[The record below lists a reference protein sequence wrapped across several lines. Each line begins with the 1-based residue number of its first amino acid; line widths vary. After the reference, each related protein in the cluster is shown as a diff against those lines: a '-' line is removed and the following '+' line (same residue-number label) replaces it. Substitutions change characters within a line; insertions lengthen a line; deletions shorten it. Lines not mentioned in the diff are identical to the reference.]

1 MLHYDDVTFAFF
13 ARTYFCR
20 SASVSLL
27 SYEVSL
33 QNNVSDFTM
42 YESAMN
48 NDAMTTNLP
57 KNQPLDANISPSP
70 STSETLSAQEL
81 SAQQLAMK
89 TSPTKGSPVQKSTMP
104 NELLEDNELLADHE
118 SAPDEHTQELLQEL
132 SDDDELDELVDGE
145 LLDEEDEDGDDA
157 ASVAGQAVPVIVDV
171 THTVVEEEAG
181 LRIDKLASKVFTDF
195 SRAQLQGW
203 ITDGSLLYNGS
214 VQKPKIRVKAGDI
227 LHLSTTLQQHS
238 EDQPENIDIEVVYED
253 DDVLVINKPV
263 GMVVH
268 PGAGNQTGTLV
279 NALLYHYPQQHH
291 LPRAGLVHRIDKDTS
306 GLLLIGKTKPAQ
318 MALMEQLK
326 DKSVYRHYQCVVA
339 GDAASLLR
347 HRRIDAPIG
356 RHRNQRTKM
365 TVMTAGREAVTHL
378 LTVTPLNDNYCLLDV
393 SLETGRTHQIR
404 VHLSHIT
411 YPIVG
416 DRVYGGRRQLRAG
429 LTEAQRQA
437 INNFPRQA
445 LHAYT
450 LGFVHPTTGED
461 IEVTTPIPE
470 DMQQL
475 MAVLSDG
482 YDEE

>member
-1 MLHYDDVTFAFF
+1 
-13 ARTYFCR
+13 
-20 SASVSLL
+20 
-27 SYEVSL
+27 
-33 QNNVSDFTM
+33 
-42 YESAMN
+42 
-48 NDAMTTNLP
+48 
-57 KNQPLDANISPSP
+57 
-70 STSETLSAQEL
+70 
-81 SAQQLAMK
+81 
-89 TSPTKGSPVQKSTMP
+89 MP
-104 NELLEDNELLADHE
+104 NDVLNDSKPTDDTQMTLNEPLHDSVAAEEAAPEDSEILAYEEGGD
-118 SAPDEHTQELLQEL
+118 
-132 SDDDELDELVDGE
+132 SD
-145 LLDEEDEDGDDA
+145 DGDDGDVIDDSEDDDAPA
-157 ASVAGQAVPVIVDV
+157 ADQAVVNVI
-171 THTVVEEEAG
+171 HTVTEDEAG
-181 LRIDKLASKVFTDF
+181 LRIDKLASQVFTDF
-195 SRAQLQGW
+195 SRVQLQGW
-203 ITDGSLLYNGS
+203 ISDGSLLHNGQ
-214 VQKPKIRVKAGDI
+214 VQKPKVRVKAEDV

-238 EDQPENIDIEVVYED
+238 EDQPENIAIDVVYED
-253 DDVLVINKPV
+253 DDVLVIDKPV

-378 LTVTPLNDNYCLLDV
+378 LEVTPLNENYCLLDV
-393 SLETGRTHQIR
+393 GLETGRTHQIR

-429 LTEAQRQA
+429 LSDAQRQA
-437 INNFPRQA
+437 ISSFPRQA
-445 LHAYT
+445 LHAYA

-461 IEVTTPIPE
+461 IEVTTPLPE
-470 DMQQL
+470 DMQTL
-475 MAVLSDG
+475 ISVLSDG
-482 YDEE
+482 YDDE

>member
-1 MLHYDDVTFAFF
+1 
-13 ARTYFCR
+13 
-20 SASVSLL
+20 
-27 SYEVSL
+27 
-33 QNNVSDFTM
+33 M
-42 YESAMN
+42 YEFAMNDNAMN
-48 NDAMTTNLP
+48 NNPALDDQRVAKDLLATN
-57 KNQPLDANISPSP
+57 
-70 STSETLSAQEL
+70 EL
-81 SAQQLAMK
+81 SDNNASDELDDGVA
-89 TSPTKGSPVQKSTMP
+89 VDFDEE
-104 NELLEDNELLADHE
+104 NAELL
-118 SAPDEHTQELLQEL
+118 
-132 SDDDELDELVDGE
+132 DDDEL
-145 LLDEEDEDGDDA
+145 LDDEDEDQDQDEE
-157 ASVAGQAVPVIVDV
+157 SSYSDEPRVAGQPIPEVINV
-171 THTVVEEEAG
+171 THIVAENEAG
-181 LRIDKLASKVFTDF
+181 LRIDKVASLIFTDF

-203 ITDGSLLYNGS
+203 IADGSLLHNGK
-214 VQKPKIRVKAGDI
+214 VQKSKQRVKPNDV
-227 LHLSTTLQQHS
+227 LHLSTTLQQHG

-253 DDVLVINKPV
+253 EAVLVINKPV
-263 GMVVH
+263 GIVVH

-318 MALMEQLK
+318 MALMAQLK

-339 GDAASLLR
+339 GDQASLMR

-378 LTVTPLNDNYCLLDV
+378 LEVTALNDNYTLLDV
-393 SLETGRTHQIR
+393 GLETGRTHQIR

-416 DRVYGGRRQLRAG
+416 DRVYGGRRQLRSG
-429 LTEAQRQA
+429 LTDKQRET
-437 INNFPRQA
+437 ISNFPRQA
-445 LHAYT
+445 LHAYA

-475 MAVLSDG
+475 IAVLSEG
-482 YDEE
+482 YFPE

>member
-1 MLHYDDVTFAFF
+1 MNEPL
-13 ARTYFCR
+13 
-20 SASVSLL
+20 AS
-27 SYEVSL
+27 
-33 QNNVSDFTM
+33 
-42 YESAMN
+42 
-48 NDAMTTNLP
+48 
-57 KNQPLDANISPSP
+57 
-70 STSETLSAQEL
+70 
-81 SAQQLAMK
+81 
-89 TSPTKGSPVQKSTMP
+89 
-104 NELLEDNELLADHE
+104 ED
-118 SAPDEHTQELLQEL
+118 
-132 SDDDELDELVDGE
+132 E
-145 LLDEEDEDGDDA
+145 LLDNDKSLDNDELSLDDEVIDDEHDEDTP
-157 ASVAGQAVPVIVDV
+157 VAGQVMLDIIDV
-171 THTVVEEEAG
+171 THIATENEAG
-181 LRIDKLASKVFTDF
+181 LRIDKLASQVFTDF

-203 ITDGSLLYNGS
+203 ISDGSLLYNDS
-214 VQKPKIRVKAGDI
+214 VQKPKQRCKAGDV

-238 EDQPENIDIEVVYED
+238 EDQPENIDIDVVYED
-253 DDVLVINKPV
+253 EAVLVINKPV

-318 MALMEQLK
+318 MALMAQLK

-339 GDAASLLR
+339 GDQASLMR

-365 TVMTAGREAVTHL
+365 TVMTAGRDAVTHL
-378 LTVTPLNDNYCLLDV
+378 LDITALNDNYCLVDV
-393 SLETGRTHQIR
+393 GLETGRTHQIR
-404 VHLSHIT
+404 VHLSHIS

-429 LTEAQRQA
+429 LSEAQRQ
-437 INNFPRQA
+437 IISNFPRQA
-445 LHAYT
+445 LHAYI

-461 IEVTTPIPE
+461 IKVTTPMPE

-482 YDEE
+482 YDAV

>member
-1 MLHYDDVTFAFF
+1 
-13 ARTYFCR
+13 
-20 SASVSLL
+20 
-27 SYEVSL
+27 
-33 QNNVSDFTM
+33 
-42 YESAMN
+42 
-48 NDAMTTNLP
+48 
-57 KNQPLDANISPSP
+57 
-70 STSETLSAQEL
+70 
-81 SAQQLAMK
+81 
-89 TSPTKGSPVQKSTMP
+89 MP
-104 NELLEDNELLADHE
+104 NEVLNNNELPDNQPMMSEQVHDDALDNEEMLIDDGNDLNDSHIDDNDIDD
-118 SAPDEHTQELLQEL
+118 SDMDG
-132 SDDDELDELVDGE
+132 DDDE
-145 LLDEEDEDGDDA
+145 A
-157 ASVAGQAVPVIVDV
+157 PVAGQAVPVIVDMTHVV
-171 THTVVEEEAG
+171 TEDQAG
-181 LRIDKLASKVFTDF
+181 LRIDKVASQAFSDF
-195 SRAQLQGW
+195 SRVQLQNW

-214 VQKPKIRVKAGDI
+214 VQRPKVRVKADDV
-227 LHLSTTLQQHS
+227 LHLSTTLQQHG
-238 EDQPENIDIEVVYED
+238 EDQPENIDIDVVYED

-268 PGAGNQTGTLV
+268 PGAGNQNGTLV

-326 DKSVYRHYQCVVA
+326 DKSVYRHYKCVVA
-339 GDAASLLR
+339 GDQASLSR

-378 LTVTPLNDNYCLLDV
+378 LNVTPLNENYCLLDV
-393 SLETGRTHQIR
+393 GLETGRTHQIR

-411 YPIVG
+411 YPLVG
-416 DRVYGGRRQLRAG
+416 DRVYGGRRQLRSG

-461 IEVTTPIPE
+461 IEVTTPLPE
-470 DMQQL
+470 DMQKL

-482 YDEE
+482 YYEE

>member
-1 MLHYDDVTFAFF
+1 
-13 ARTYFCR
+13 
-20 SASVSLL
+20 
-27 SYEVSL
+27 
-33 QNNVSDFTM
+33 
-42 YESAMN
+42 
-48 NDAMTTNLP
+48 MT
-57 KNQPLDANISPSP
+57 D
-70 STSETLSAQEL
+70 STAQE
-81 SAQQLAMK
+81 
-89 TSPTKGSPVQKSTMP
+89 SPNPMP
-104 NELLEDNELLADHE
+104 NDVLNDSKPTDDTQMTLNEPLHDSVAAEEAAPEDSEILAYEEGGD
-118 SAPDEHTQELLQEL
+118 
-132 SDDDELDELVDGE
+132 SDDSD
-145 LLDEEDEDGDDA
+145 DGDVIDDSEDDDA
-157 ASVAGQAVPVIVDV
+157 PAADQTVVNVI
-171 THTVVEEEAG
+171 HTVTEDEAG
-181 LRIDKLASKVFTDF
+181 LRIDKLASQVFTDF
-195 SRAQLQGW
+195 SRVQLQGW
-203 ITDGSLLYNGS
+203 ISDGSLLHNGQ
-214 VQKPKIRVKAGDI
+214 VQKPKVRVKAEDV

-238 EDQPENIDIEVVYED
+238 EDQPENIAIDVVYED
-253 DDVLVINKPV
+253 DDVLVIDKPV

-378 LTVTPLNDNYCLLDV
+378 LEVTPLNENYCLLDV
-393 SLETGRTHQIR
+393 GLETGRTHQIR

-429 LTEAQRQA
+429 LSDAQRQA
-437 INNFPRQA
+437 ISSFPRQA
-445 LHAYT
+445 LHAYA

-461 IEVTTPIPE
+461 IEVTTPLPE
-470 DMQQL
+470 DMQTL
-475 MAVLSDG
+475 ISVLSDG
-482 YDEE
+482 YDDE

>member
-1 MLHYDDVTFAFF
+1 
-13 ARTYFCR
+13 
-20 SASVSLL
+20 
-27 SYEVSL
+27 
-33 QNNVSDFTM
+33 
-42 YESAMN
+42 
-48 NDAMTTNLP
+48 MTTNLSP
-57 KNQPLDANISPSP
+57 NQSLDTDS
-70 STSETLSAQEL
+70 SAQE
-81 SAQQLAMK
+81 
-89 TSPTKGSPVQKSTMP
+89 SPMP
-104 NELLEDNELLADHE
+104 NDVLNNNELPDNQPMMSDQVHDDALDNEELLIDDGNDLNDSDIDDNDIDD
-118 SAPDEHTQELLQEL
+118 SDMDG
-132 SDDDELDELVDGE
+132 DDDEVP
-145 LLDEEDEDGDDA
+145 
-157 ASVAGQAVPVIVDV
+157 VAGQAVPVIVDMTHVV
-171 THTVVEEEAG
+171 TEDQAG
-181 LRIDKLASKVFTDF
+181 LRIDKVASQAFSDF
-195 SRAQLQGW
+195 SRVQLQNW

-214 VQKPKIRVKAGDI
+214 VQKPKVRVKADDV
-227 LHLSTTLQQHS
+227 LHLSTTLQQHG
-238 EDQPENIDIEVVYED
+238 EDQPENIDIDVVYED

-268 PGAGNQTGTLV
+268 PGAGNQNGTLV

-326 DKSVYRHYQCVVA
+326 DKSVYRHYKCVVA
-339 GDAASLLR
+339 GDQASLSR

-378 LTVTPLNDNYCLLDV
+378 LNVTPLNENYCLLDV
-393 SLETGRTHQIR
+393 GLETGRTHQIR

-411 YPIVG
+411 YPLVG
-416 DRVYGGRRQLRAG
+416 DRVYGGRRQLRSG

-461 IEVTTPIPE
+461 IEVTTPLPE
-470 DMQQL
+470 DMQKL

-482 YDEE
+482 YYEE

>member
-1 MLHYDDVTFAFF
+1 MLHYDDFI
-13 ARTYFCR
+13 
-20 SASVSLL
+20 L
-27 SYEVSL
+27 
-33 QNNVSDFTM
+33 
-42 YESAMN
+42 
-48 NDAMTTNLP
+48 NDYAMTNSIKTP
-57 KNQPLDANISPSP
+57 DAKPTAITADEWLDDA
-70 STSETLSAQEL
+70 LMDA
-81 SAQQLAMK
+81 
-89 TSPTKGSPVQKSTMP
+89 
-104 NELLEDNELLADHE
+104 ELLEDELLDDDAIDD
-118 SAPDEHTQELLQEL
+118 ATDDND
-132 SDDDELDELVDGE
+132 SDDDSDEHE
-145 LLDEEDEDGDDA
+145 Y
-157 ASVAGQAVPVIVDV
+157 VAGQPIPEIINV
-171 THTVVEEEAG
+171 THTVVEGEAG
-181 LRIDKLASKVFTDF
+181 LRIDKMASQAFTDF
-195 SRAQLQGW
+195 SRVQLQGW

-214 VQKPKIRVKAGDI
+214 VQRPKQRVKVGDV

-238 EDQPENIDIEVVYED
+238 QDLPENIAIDVVYED
-253 DDVLVINKPV
+253 DEVLVINKPV

-339 GDAASLLR
+339 GDQASLMR

-378 LTVTPLNDNYCLLDV
+378 IEVTPLNDNYCLLDV
-393 SLETGRTHQIR
+393 ALETGRTHQIR

-416 DRVYGGRRQLRAG
+416 DRVYGGRRQLRSG

-437 INNFPRQA
+437 IGDFPRQA
-445 LHAYT
+445 LHAYA
-450 LGFVHPTTGED
+450 LGFVHPSTGED
-461 IEVTTPIPE
+461 VEVTTPIPE

-475 MAVLSDG
+475 IAVLSEG
-482 YDEE
+482 YDAE

>member
-1 MLHYDDVTFAFF
+1 
-13 ARTYFCR
+13 
-20 SASVSLL
+20 
-27 SYEVSL
+27 
-33 QNNVSDFTM
+33 
-42 YESAMN
+42 
-48 NDAMTTNLP
+48 MTN
-57 KNQPLDANISPSP
+57 P
-70 STSETLSAQEL
+70 STHPISNHSLMNDSISQE
-81 SAQQLAMK
+81 
-89 TSPTKGSPVQKSTMP
+89 SPNPMP
-104 NELLEDNELLADHE
+104 NDVLNDSKPTDDTQMTLNEPLHDSVAAEEAAPEDSEILAYEEGDD
-118 SAPDEHTQELLQEL
+118 SDEGDVIDDSE
-132 SDDDELDELVDGE
+132 DDDAP
-145 LLDEEDEDGDDA
+145 A
-157 ASVAGQAVPVIVDV
+157 ADQAVVNVI
-171 THTVVEEEAG
+171 HTVTEDEAG
-181 LRIDKLASKVFTDF
+181 LRIDKLASQVFTDF
-195 SRAQLQGW
+195 SRVQLQGW
-203 ITDGSLLYNGS
+203 ISDGSLLHNGQ
-214 VQKPKIRVKAGDI
+214 VQKPKVRVKAEDV

-238 EDQPENIDIEVVYED
+238 EDQPENIAIDVVYED
-253 DDVLVINKPV
+253 DDVLVIDKPV

-378 LTVTPLNDNYCLLDV
+378 LEVTPLNENYCLLDV
-393 SLETGRTHQIR
+393 GLETGRTHQIR

-429 LTEAQRQA
+429 LSDAQRQA
-437 INNFPRQA
+437 ISSFPRQA
-445 LHAYT
+445 LHAYA

-461 IEVTTPIPE
+461 IEVTTPLPE
-470 DMQQL
+470 DMQTL
-475 MAVLSDG
+475 ISVLSDG
-482 YDEE
+482 YDDE

>member
-57 KNQPLDANISPSP
+57 KNQPLDANISTST

-118 SAPDEHTQELLQEL
+118 SAPDEQMQEL
-132 SDDDELDELVDGE
+132 SDDELDELVDGE
-145 LLDEEDEDGDDA
+145 LLDEDDEDGDDA

>member
-1 MLHYDDVTFAFF
+1 MK
-13 ARTYFCR
+13 
-20 SASVSLL
+20 SA
-27 SYEVSL
+27 YKT
-33 QNNVSDFTM
+33 VSDFAM

-48 NDAMTTNLP
+48 NDAMTTKLP
-57 KNQPLDANISPSP
+57 KNKSLDADL
-70 STSETLSAQEL
+70 STSEVLTAQEL
-81 SAQQLAMK
+81 SAQKLAMK
-89 TSPTKGSPVQKSTMP
+89 ALPTKGLPVQKSTMP
-104 NELLEDNELLADHE
+104 NELLEENELLDDNE
-118 SAPDEHTQELLQEL
+118 SALDEQIQDI
-132 SDDDELDELVDGE
+132 SDDDDDDELDELMDGDVIDDE
-145 LLDEEDEDGDDA
+145 DEESDGA
-157 ASVAGQAVPVIVDV
+157 APVAGQAVPVIIDV
-171 THTVVEEEAG
+171 THTVIEDEAG
-181 LRIDKLASKVFTDF
+181 LRIDKLASKIFTDF
-195 SRAQLQGW
+195 SRVQLQGW
-203 ITDGSLLYNGS
+203 IGDGSLLYNGS

-227 LHLSTTLQQHS
+227 LHLSTTLEQHS
-238 EDQPENIDIEVVYED
+238 EDQPENIDIDVVYED

-378 LTVTPLNDNYCLLDV
+378 LTVTPLNDNYCLVDV

-429 LTEAQRQA
+429 LTEVQRQA

>member
-1 MLHYDDVTFAFF
+1 MPNDV
-13 ARTYFCR
+13 
-20 SASVSLL
+20 L
-27 SYEVSL
+27 
-33 QNNVSDFTM
+33 NNN
-42 YESAMN
+42 E
-48 NDAMTTNLP
+48 LP
-57 KNQPLDANISPSP
+57 DNQPMMSDQVHDDA
-70 STSETLSAQEL
+70 L
-81 SAQQLAMK
+81 
-89 TSPTKGSPVQKSTMP
+89 
-104 NELLEDNELLADHE
+104 DNEGLLIDDGNDLND
-118 SAPDEHTQELLQEL
+118 SDIDDNDIDD
-132 SDDDELDELVDGE
+132 SDMDGDDDE
-145 LLDEEDEDGDDA
+145 A
-157 ASVAGQAVPVIVDV
+157 PVAGQAVPVIVDMTHVV
-171 THTVVEEEAG
+171 TEDQAG
-181 LRIDKLASKVFTDF
+181 LRIDKVASQAFSDF
-195 SRAQLQGW
+195 SRVQLQNW

-214 VQKPKIRVKAGDI
+214 VQKPKVRVKADDV
-227 LHLSTTLQQHS
+227 LHLSTTLQQHG
-238 EDQPENIDIEVVYED
+238 EDQPENIDIDVVYED

-268 PGAGNQTGTLV
+268 PGAGNQNGTLV

-326 DKSVYRHYQCVVA
+326 DKSVYRHYKCVVA
-339 GDAASLLR
+339 GDQASLSR

-378 LTVTPLNDNYCLLDV
+378 LNVTPLNENYCLLDV
-393 SLETGRTHQIR
+393 GLETGRTHQIR

-411 YPIVG
+411 YPLVG
-416 DRVYGGRRQLRAG
+416 DRVYGGRRQLRSG

-461 IEVTTPIPE
+461 IEVTTPLPE
-470 DMQQL
+470 DMQKL

-482 YDEE
+482 YYEE

>member
-1 MLHYDDVTFAFF
+1 
-13 ARTYFCR
+13 
-20 SASVSLL
+20 
-27 SYEVSL
+27 
-33 QNNVSDFTM
+33 
-42 YESAMN
+42 
-48 NDAMTTNLP
+48 
-57 KNQPLDANISPSP
+57 
-70 STSETLSAQEL
+70 
-81 SAQQLAMK
+81 
-89 TSPTKGSPVQKSTMP
+89 MP
-104 NELLEDNELLADHE
+104 NDVLNDSKPTDDTQMTLNEPLHDSVAAEEAAPEDSEILAYEEGDD
-118 SAPDEHTQELLQEL
+118 SDEGDVIDDSE
-132 SDDDELDELVDGE
+132 DDDAP
-145 LLDEEDEDGDDA
+145 A
-157 ASVAGQAVPVIVDV
+157 ADQAVVNVI
-171 THTVVEEEAG
+171 HTVTEDEAG
-181 LRIDKLASKVFTDF
+181 LRIDKLASQVFTDF
-195 SRAQLQGW
+195 SRVQLQGW
-203 ITDGSLLYNGS
+203 ISDGSLLHNGQ
-214 VQKPKIRVKAGDI
+214 VQKPKVRVKAEDV

-238 EDQPENIDIEVVYED
+238 EDQPENIAIDVVYED
-253 DDVLVINKPV
+253 DDVLVIDKPV

-378 LTVTPLNDNYCLLDV
+378 LEVTPLNENYCLLDV
-393 SLETGRTHQIR
+393 GLETGRTHQIR

-429 LTEAQRQA
+429 LSDAQRQA
-437 INNFPRQA
+437 ISSFPRQA
-445 LHAYT
+445 LHAYA

-461 IEVTTPIPE
+461 IEVTTPLPE
-470 DMQQL
+470 DMQTL
-475 MAVLSDG
+475 ISVLSDG
-482 YDEE
+482 YDDE

>member
-1 MLHYDDVTFAFF
+1 
-13 ARTYFCR
+13 
-20 SASVSLL
+20 
-27 SYEVSL
+27 
-33 QNNVSDFTM
+33 
-42 YESAMN
+42 
-48 NDAMTTNLP
+48 
-57 KNQPLDANISPSP
+57 
-70 STSETLSAQEL
+70 
-81 SAQQLAMK
+81 
-89 TSPTKGSPVQKSTMP
+89 MP
-104 NELLEDNELLADHE
+104 NDVLNDSKPTDDTQMTLNEPLHDSVAAEEAAPEDSEILAYEEGD
-118 SAPDEHTQELLQEL
+118 D
-132 SDDDELDELVDGE
+132 SDDGDVIDDS
-145 LLDEEDEDGDDA
+145 EDDDA
-157 ASVAGQAVPVIVDV
+157 PAADQAVVNVI
-171 THTVVEEEAG
+171 HTVTEDEAG
-181 LRIDKLASKVFTDF
+181 LRIDKLASQVFTDF
-195 SRAQLQGW
+195 SRVQLQGW
-203 ITDGSLLYNGS
+203 ISDGSLLHNGQ
-214 VQKPKIRVKAGDI
+214 VQKPKVRVKAEDV

-238 EDQPENIDIEVVYED
+238 EDQPENIAIDVVYED
-253 DDVLVINKPV
+253 DDVLVIDKPV

-378 LTVTPLNDNYCLLDV
+378 LEVTPLNENYCLLDV
-393 SLETGRTHQIR
+393 GLETGRTHQIR

-429 LTEAQRQA
+429 LSDAQRQA
-437 INNFPRQA
+437 ISSFPRQA
-445 LHAYT
+445 LHAYA
-450 LGFVHPTTGED
+450 LGFIHPTTGED
-461 IEVTTPIPE
+461 IEVTTPLPE
-470 DMQQL
+470 DMQTL
-475 MAVLSDG
+475 ISVLSDG
-482 YDEE
+482 YDDE

>member
-1 MLHYDDVTFAFF
+1 
-13 ARTYFCR
+13 
-20 SASVSLL
+20 
-27 SYEVSL
+27 
-33 QNNVSDFTM
+33 
-42 YESAMN
+42 
-48 NDAMTTNLP
+48 MTTNLSP
-57 KNQPLDANISPSP
+57 NQSLDTDS
-70 STSETLSAQEL
+70 SAQE
-81 SAQQLAMK
+81 
-89 TSPTKGSPVQKSTMP
+89 SPMP
-104 NELLEDNELLADHE
+104 NDVLNNNELPDNQAMMSEQVHDDALDNEELLIDDGNDLNDSDIDDNDIDD
-118 SAPDEHTQELLQEL
+118 SDMDG
-132 SDDDELDELVDGE
+132 DDDE
-145 LLDEEDEDGDDA
+145 A
-157 ASVAGQAVPVIVDV
+157 PVAGQAVPVIVDMTHVV
-171 THTVVEEEAG
+171 TEDQAG
-181 LRIDKLASKVFTDF
+181 LRIDKVASQAFSDF
-195 SRAQLQGW
+195 SRVQLQNW

-214 VQKPKIRVKAGDI
+214 VQKPKVRVKADDV
-227 LHLSTTLQQHS
+227 LHLSTTLQQHG
-238 EDQPENIDIEVVYED
+238 EDQPENIDIDVVYED

-268 PGAGNQTGTLV
+268 PGAGNQNGTLV

-326 DKSVYRHYQCVVA
+326 DKSVYRHYKCVVA
-339 GDAASLLR
+339 GDQASLSR

-378 LTVTPLNDNYCLLDV
+378 LNVTPLNENYCLLDV
-393 SLETGRTHQIR
+393 GLETGRTHQIR

-411 YPIVG
+411 YPLVG
-416 DRVYGGRRQLRAG
+416 DRVYGGRRQLRSG

-461 IEVTTPIPE
+461 IEVTTPLPE
-470 DMQQL
+470 DMQKL

-482 YDEE
+482 YYEE

>member
-1 MLHYDDVTFAFF
+1 MPNDV
-13 ARTYFCR
+13 
-20 SASVSLL
+20 L
-27 SYEVSL
+27 
-33 QNNVSDFTM
+33 NNN
-42 YESAMN
+42 E
-48 NDAMTTNLP
+48 LP
-57 KNQPLDANISPSP
+57 DNQPMMSEQVHDDALDN
-70 STSETLSAQEL
+70 E
-81 SAQQLAMK
+81 
-89 TSPTKGSPVQKSTMP
+89 
-104 NELLEDNELLADHE
+104 ELLIDDGNDLNDSDIDDNDIDD
-118 SAPDEHTQELLQEL
+118 SDMDG
-132 SDDDELDELVDGE
+132 DDDE
-145 LLDEEDEDGDDA
+145 A
-157 ASVAGQAVPVIVDV
+157 PVAGQAVPVIVDMTHVV
-171 THTVVEEEAG
+171 TEDQAG
-181 LRIDKLASKVFTDF
+181 LRIDKVASQAFSDF
-195 SRAQLQGW
+195 SRVQLQNW

-214 VQKPKIRVKAGDI
+214 VQKPKVRVKADDV
-227 LHLSTTLQQHS
+227 LHLSTTLQQHG
-238 EDQPENIDIEVVYED
+238 EDQPENIDIDVVYED
-253 DDVLVINKPV
+253 DDVLVINKHV

-268 PGAGNQTGTLV
+268 PGAGNQNGTLV

-326 DKSVYRHYQCVVA
+326 DKSVYRHYKCVVA
-339 GDAASLLR
+339 GDQASLSR

-378 LTVTPLNDNYCLLDV
+378 LNVTPLNENYCLLDV
-393 SLETGRTHQIR
+393 GLETGRTHQIR

-411 YPIVG
+411 YPLVG
-416 DRVYGGRRQLRAG
+416 DRVYGGRRQLRSG

-461 IEVTTPIPE
+461 IEVTTPLPE
-470 DMQQL
+470 DMQKL

-482 YDEE
+482 YYEE

>member
-1 MLHYDDVTFAFF
+1 MP
-13 ARTYFCR
+13 
-20 SASVSLL
+20 
-27 SYEVSL
+27 
-33 QNNVSDFTM
+33 NNVL
-42 YESAMN
+42 N
-48 NDAMTTNLP
+48 NDEPN
-57 KNQPLDANISPSP
+57 NQEMIDENTDALDNDD
-70 STSETLSAQEL
+70 
-81 SAQQLAMK
+81 
-89 TSPTKGSPVQKSTMP
+89 
-104 NELLEDNELLADHE
+104 LLEED
-118 SAPDEHTQELLQEL
+118 
-132 SDDDELDELVDGE
+132 SDIDDEIDDS
-145 LLDEEDEDGDDA
+145 DIDDGDDEVP
-157 ASVAGQAVPVIVDV
+157 VAGQAIPVVVDMTHIVTEDQS
-171 THTVVEEEAG
+171 G
-181 LRIDKLASKVFTDF
+181 LRIDKVASQVFSDF
-195 SRAQLQGW
+195 SRVQVQGW

-214 VQKPKIRVKAGDI
+214 VQRPKVRVKADDV

-238 EDQPENIDIEVVYED
+238 EDQPEDIDIDVVYED

-356 RHRNQRTKM
+356 RHRTQRTKM

-378 LTVTPLNDNYCLLDV
+378 LNVTPLNENYCLLDV
-393 SLETGRTHQIR
+393 GLETGRTHQIR

-411 YPIVG
+411 YPLVG
-416 DRVYGGRRQLRAG
+416 DRVYGGRRQLRSG
-429 LTEAQRQA
+429 LSEAQRQA
-437 INNFPRQA
+437 ISNFPRQA

-461 IEVTTPIPE
+461 VEVTTPLPE

-475 MAVLSDG
+475 IAVLSNG
-482 YDEE
+482 YDDEYDK

>member
-1 MLHYDDVTFAFF
+1 MTNPSTHPISNHSLMTDSTAQESPNPMPNDVLNDSKPTADTQMTLNEPLHDSVAAEEAAPEDSEIFAYGEGDDSDEGDVIDDSEDDAP
-13 ARTYFCR
+13 A
-20 SASVSLL
+20 ADQAV
-27 SYEVSL
+27 V
-33 QNNVSDFTM
+33 NVS
-42 YESAMN
+42 
-48 NDAMTTNLP
+48 
-57 KNQPLDANISPSP
+57 
-70 STSETLSAQEL
+70 
-81 SAQQLAMK
+81 
-89 TSPTKGSPVQKSTMP
+89 
-104 NELLEDNELLADHE
+104 
-118 SAPDEHTQELLQEL
+118 
-132 SDDDELDELVDGE
+132 
-145 LLDEEDEDGDDA
+145 
-157 ASVAGQAVPVIVDV
+157 
-171 THTVVEEEAG
+171 HTVTEDEAG
-181 LRIDKLASKVFTDF
+181 LRIDKLASQVFTDF
-195 SRAQLQGW
+195 SRVQLQGW
-203 ITDGSLLYNGS
+203 ISDGSLLHNGQ
-214 VQKPKIRVKAGDI
+214 VQKPKVRVKAEDV

-238 EDQPENIDIEVVYED
+238 EDQPENIAIDVVYED
-253 DDVLVINKPV
+253 DDVLVIDKPV

-378 LTVTPLNDNYCLLDV
+378 LEVTPLNENYCLLDV
-393 SLETGRTHQIR
+393 GLETGRTHQIR

-429 LTEAQRQA
+429 LSDAQRQA
-437 INNFPRQA
+437 ISSFPRQA
-445 LHAYT
+445 LHAYA

-461 IEVTTPIPE
+461 IEVTTPLPE
-470 DMQQL
+470 DMQTL
-475 MAVLSDG
+475 ISVLSDG
-482 YDEE
+482 YDDE

>member
-1 MLHYDDVTFAFF
+1 M
-13 ARTYFCR
+13 
-20 SASVSLL
+20 SKSV
-27 SYEVSL
+27 
-33 QNNVSDFTM
+33 
-42 YESAMN
+42 MN
-48 NDAMTTNLP
+48 NNTMTTHLP
-57 KNQPLDANISPSP
+57 PNQSLDTDLSAQH
-70 STSETLSAQEL
+70 LSAQEPSMSNKVLKNNESSDAKPLETDDRINAETVSDDFIADDTL
-81 SAQQLAMK
+81 SQASEG
-89 TSPTKGSPVQKSTMP
+89 TVSEGSVSKDSDRLDDEMI
-104 NELLEDNELLADHE
+104 EDYETDEADE
-118 SAPDEHTQELLQEL
+118 GIDD
-132 SDDDELDELVDGE
+132 SDDDDD
-145 LLDEEDEDGDDA
+145 DDA
-157 ASVAGQAVPVIVDV
+157 DYEASTAGQAVPVVIDV
-171 THTVVEEEAG
+171 TYAVTEEQAG
-181 LRIDKLASKVFTDF
+181 LRIDKLASLVFTDF

-203 ITDGSLLYNGS
+203 ISDGSLLYNDS
-214 VQKPKIRVKAGDI
+214 VQKPKIRVKAGDVI
-227 LHLSTTLQQHS
+227 HLSTTLQPHG
-238 EDQPENIDIEVVYED
+238 EDQPEDIDIDVVYED

-318 MALMEQLK
+318 LALMEQLK

-378 LTVTPLNDNYCLLDV
+378 LNVTALNDNYCLLDV
-393 SLETGRTHQIR
+393 GLETGRTHQIR

-437 INNFPRQA
+437 ITNFPRQA

-475 MAVLSDG
+475 MAVLGDG
-482 YDEE
+482 YDPE

>member
-1 MLHYDDVTFAFF
+1 M
-13 ARTYFCR
+13 
-20 SASVSLL
+20 SKSV
-27 SYEVSL
+27 
-33 QNNVSDFTM
+33 
-42 YESAMN
+42 MN
-48 NDAMTTNLP
+48 NNTMTTHLP
-57 KNQPLDANISPSP
+57 PNQSLD
-70 STSETLSAQEL
+70 TDLSAQEPSMSNKVLKNNESSDAKPLETDDRINAETVSDDFIADDTL
-81 SAQQLAMK
+81 SQASEG
-89 TSPTKGSPVQKSTMP
+89 TVSEGSVSKDSDRLDDEMI
-104 NELLEDNELLADHE
+104 EDYETDEADE
-118 SAPDEHTQELLQEL
+118 GIDD
-132 SDDDELDELVDGE
+132 SDDDDD
-145 LLDEEDEDGDDA
+145 DDA
-157 ASVAGQAVPVIVDV
+157 DYEASTAGQAVPVVIDV
-171 THTVVEEEAG
+171 TYAVTEEQAG
-181 LRIDKLASKVFTDF
+181 LRIDKLASLVFTDF

-203 ITDGSLLYNGS
+203 ISDGSLLYNDS
-214 VQKPKIRVKAGDI
+214 VQKPKIRVKAGDVI
-227 LHLSTTLQQHS
+227 HLSTTLQPHG
-238 EDQPENIDIEVVYED
+238 EDQPEDIDIDVVYED

-318 MALMEQLK
+318 LALMEQLK

-378 LTVTPLNDNYCLLDV
+378 LNVTALNDNYCLLDV
-393 SLETGRTHQIR
+393 GLETGRTHQIR

-437 INNFPRQA
+437 ITNFPRQA

-475 MAVLSDG
+475 MAVLGDG
-482 YDEE
+482 YDPE

>member
-1 MLHYDDVTFAFF
+1 MNEQVHDDA
-13 ARTYFCR
+13 
-20 SASVSLL
+20 L
-27 SYEVSL
+27 
-33 QNNVSDFTM
+33 
-42 YESAMN
+42 
-48 NDAMTTNLP
+48 
-57 KNQPLDANISPSP
+57 
-70 STSETLSAQEL
+70 
-81 SAQQLAMK
+81 
-89 TSPTKGSPVQKSTMP
+89 
-104 NELLEDNELLADHE
+104 DNEEMLIDDGNDLND
-118 SAPDEHTQELLQEL
+118 SDIDDNDIDD
-132 SDDDELDELVDGE
+132 SDMDGDDDE
-145 LLDEEDEDGDDA
+145 A
-157 ASVAGQAVPVIVDV
+157 PVAGQAVPVIVDMTHVV
-171 THTVVEEEAG
+171 TEDQAG
-181 LRIDKLASKVFTDF
+181 LRIDKVASQAFSDF
-195 SRAQLQGW
+195 SRVQLQNW

-214 VQKPKIRVKAGDI
+214 VQKPKVRVKADDV
-227 LHLSTTLQQHS
+227 LHLSTTLQQHG
-238 EDQPENIDIEVVYED
+238 EDQPENIDIDVVYED

-268 PGAGNQTGTLV
+268 PGAGNQNGTLV

-326 DKSVYRHYQCVVA
+326 DKSVYRHYKCVVA
-339 GDAASLLR
+339 GDQASLSR

-378 LTVTPLNDNYCLLDV
+378 LNVTPLNENYCLLDV
-393 SLETGRTHQIR
+393 GLETGRTHQIR

-411 YPIVG
+411 YPLVG
-416 DRVYGGRRQLRAG
+416 DRVYGGRRQLRSG

-461 IEVTTPIPE
+461 IEVTTPLPE
-470 DMQQL
+470 DMQKL

-482 YDEE
+482 YYEE

>member
-1 MLHYDDVTFAFF
+1 
-13 ARTYFCR
+13 
-20 SASVSLL
+20 
-27 SYEVSL
+27 
-33 QNNVSDFTM
+33 
-42 YESAMN
+42 
-48 NDAMTTNLP
+48 
-57 KNQPLDANISPSP
+57 
-70 STSETLSAQEL
+70 
-81 SAQQLAMK
+81 
-89 TSPTKGSPVQKSTMP
+89 MP
-104 NELLEDNELLADHE
+104 NEVLNNNELPDNQPITNEQMHDDALDNE
-118 SAPDEHTQELLQEL
+118 ELLIDDGNDL
-132 SDDDELDELVDGE
+132 NDSDIDDNDIDDSDMDGDDDE
-145 LLDEEDEDGDDA
+145 A
-157 ASVAGQAVPVIVDV
+157 PVAGQAVPVIVDMTHVV
-171 THTVVEEEAG
+171 TEDQAG
-181 LRIDKLASKVFTDF
+181 LRIDKVASQAFSDF
-195 SRAQLQGW
+195 SRVQLQNW

-214 VQKPKIRVKAGDI
+214 VQKPKVRVKADDV
-227 LHLSTTLQQHS
+227 LHLSTTLQQHG
-238 EDQPENIDIEVVYED
+238 EDQPENIDIDVVYED

-268 PGAGNQTGTLV
+268 PGAGNQNGTLV

-326 DKSVYRHYQCVVA
+326 DKSVYRHYKCVVA
-339 GDAASLLR
+339 GDQASLSR

-378 LTVTPLNDNYCLLDV
+378 LNVTPLNENYCLLDV
-393 SLETGRTHQIR
+393 GLETGRTHQIR

-411 YPIVG
+411 YPLVG
-416 DRVYGGRRQLRAG
+416 DRVYGGRRQLRSG

-461 IEVTTPIPE
+461 IEVTTPLPE
-470 DMQQL
+470 DMQKL

-482 YDEE
+482 YYEE

>member
-1 MLHYDDVTFAFF
+1 M
-13 ARTYFCR
+13 CK
-20 SASVSLL
+20 SV
-27 SYEVSL
+27 
-33 QNNVSDFTM
+33 
-42 YESAMN
+42 MN
-48 NDAMTTNLP
+48 TDAMTTNSTP
-57 KNQPLDANISPSP
+57 NQSQDTDS
-70 STSETLSAQEL
+70 SAQEP
-81 SAQQLAMK
+81 M
-89 TSPTKGSPVQKSTMP
+89 MP
-104 NELLEDNELLADHE
+104 NNVVNNNEPTDDNQPALDEPMHDNAVLESGMLDDE
-118 SAPDEHTQELLQEL
+118 SYDDSSYVDDGDVTDMDD
-132 SDDDELDELVDGE
+132 SDDDET
-145 LLDEEDEDGDDA
+145 
-157 ASVAGQAVPVIVDV
+157 SIAGQAMPMNIDM
-171 THTVVEEEAG
+171 THTVTEDESG
-181 LRIDKLASKVFTDF
+181 LRIDKVASLAFKDF
-195 SRAQLQGW
+195 SRVQIQGW
-203 ITDGSLLYNGS
+203 ISDGSLLYNGS
-214 VQKPKIRVKAGDI
+214 VQKPKVRVKADDV

-238 EDQPENIDIEVVYED
+238 EDQPENIDIDVVYED
-253 DDVLVINKPV
+253 DEVLVINKPV

-268 PGAGNQTGTLV
+268 PGAGNQSGTLV

-378 LTVTPLNDNYCLLDV
+378 LNVTALNDNYCLLDV
-393 SLETGRTHQIR
+393 GLETGRTHQIR

-437 INNFPRQA
+437 INSFPRQA

-450 LGFVHPTTGED
+450 LGFVHPVTGED

>member
-1 MLHYDDVTFAFF
+1 M
-13 ARTYFCR
+13 
-20 SASVSLL
+20 SKSV
-27 SYEVSL
+27 
-33 QNNVSDFTM
+33 
-42 YESAMN
+42 MN
-48 NDAMTTNLP
+48 NNTMTTHLP
-57 KNQPLDANISPSP
+57 SNQSLDTDLSAQH
-70 STSETLSAQEL
+70 LSAQEPSMSNKVLKNNESSDAKPLETDDRINAETVSDDFIADDTL
-81 SAQQLAMK
+81 SQASEG
-89 TSPTKGSPVQKSTMP
+89 TVSEGSVSKDSDRLDDEMI
-104 NELLEDNELLADHE
+104 EDYETDEADE
-118 SAPDEHTQELLQEL
+118 GIDD
-132 SDDDELDELVDGE
+132 SDDD
-145 LLDEEDEDGDDA
+145 DDA
-157 ASVAGQAVPVIVDV
+157 DYEASTAGQAVPVVIDV
-171 THTVVEEEAG
+171 TYAVTEEQAG
-181 LRIDKLASKVFTDF
+181 LRIDKLASLVFTDF

-203 ITDGSLLYNGS
+203 ISDGSLLYNDS
-214 VQKPKIRVKAGDI
+214 VQKPKIRVKVGDVI
-227 LHLSTTLQQHS
+227 HLSTTLQPHG
-238 EDQPENIDIEVVYED
+238 EDQPEDIDIDVVYED

-318 MALMEQLK
+318 LALMEQLK

-378 LTVTPLNDNYCLLDV
+378 LNVTALNDNYCLLDV
-393 SLETGRTHQIR
+393 GLETGRTHQIR

-437 INNFPRQA
+437 ITNFPRQA

-475 MAVLSDG
+475 MAVLGYG
-482 YDEE
+482 YDPE

>member
-1 MLHYDDVTFAFF
+1 
-13 ARTYFCR
+13 
-20 SASVSLL
+20 
-27 SYEVSL
+27 
-33 QNNVSDFTM
+33 
-42 YESAMN
+42 
-48 NDAMTTNLP
+48 MTTNLSA
-57 KNQPLDANISPSP
+57 NQSDEDSSMTDL
-70 STSETLSAQEL
+70 STQGLTVPQ
-81 SAQQLAMK
+81 
-89 TSPTKGSPVQKSTMP
+89 STIP
-104 NELLEDNELLADHE
+104 NELSTTNEQFSEHIDDEDID
-118 SAPDEHTQELLQEL
+118 DEQAL
-132 SDDDELDELVDGE
+132 DDEL
-145 LLDEEDEDGDDA
+145 LDDEDEHGDEVP
-157 ASVAGQAVPVIVDV
+157 VAGQAVPVVIDV
-171 THTVVEEEAG
+171 THIVTEDEAG
-181 LRIDKLASKVFTDF
+181 LRIDKLASKIFTDF
-195 SRAQLQGW
+195 SRVQLQGW

-214 VQKPKIRVKAGDI
+214 AQKPKIRVKAGDV
-227 LHLSTTLQQHS
+227 LHLKTTFEQHS
-238 EDQPENIDIEVVYED
+238 EDQPENIAIDVVYED

-318 MALMEQLK
+318 LALMEQLK

-347 HRRIDAPIG
+347 YRRIDAPIG

-378 LTVTPLNDNYCLLDV
+378 LNVTALNDNYCLLDV
-393 SLETGRTHQIR
+393 GLETGRTHQIR

-437 INNFPRQA
+437 IGEFPRQA
-445 LHAYT
+445 LHAYA

-461 IEVTTPIPE
+461 IEVTVDIPE

-475 MAVLSDG
+475 IAVLSDG
-482 YDEE
+482 YNDE

>member
-1 MLHYDDVTFAFF
+1 MTIAFMTSDYGLLFLIALRFVRNLLKSTFQNHVRGF
-13 ARTYFCR
+13 AIYK
-20 SASVSLL
+20 
-27 SYEVSL
+27 
-33 QNNVSDFTM
+33 
-42 YESAMN
+42 SAMN
-48 NDAMTTNLP
+48 NNAMTTHLP
-57 KNQPLDANISPSP
+57 PNQSRQTDS
-70 STSETLSAQEL
+70 SAQE
-81 SAQQLAMK
+81 
-89 TSPTKGSPVQKSTMP
+89 SPMP
-104 NELLEDNELLADHE
+104 NDVLNNSELPDDNQPMLDEQSHVDHVLEDAVSEEAMLKDSDVL
-118 SAPDEHTQELLQEL
+118 
-132 SDDDELDELVDGE
+132 DDDMIDSS
-145 LLDEEDEDGDDA
+145 DEDGDDIDDSDDDE
-157 ASVAGQAVPVIVDV
+157 ASVAGQVVPVVIDV
-171 THTVVEEEAG
+171 MHTVIEDEAG
-181 LRIDKLASKVFTDF
+181 LRIDKLASKIFTDF
-195 SRAQLQGW
+195 SRVQLQGW
-203 ITDGSLLYNGS
+203 ISDGSLLYNGS
-214 VQKPKIRVKAGDI
+214 VQKPKIRVKAGDV
-227 LHLSTTLQQHS
+227 LHLSTTLEQHG
-238 EDQPENIDIEVVYED
+238 EDQPEDIDIDVVYED
-253 DDVLVINKPV
+253 DEVLVINKPV

-326 DKSVYRHYQCVVA
+326 DKSVYRHYKCVVA

-378 LTVTPLNDNYCLLDV
+378 LNVTALNGNYCLLDV
-393 SLETGRTHQIR
+393 GLETGRTHQIR

-416 DRVYGGRRQLRAG
+416 DRVYGGRRQLRSG

-461 IEVTTPIPE
+461 IEVTTPLPE

-482 YDEE
+482 YDGE

>member
-1 MLHYDDVTFAFF
+1 
-13 ARTYFCR
+13 
-20 SASVSLL
+20 
-27 SYEVSL
+27 
-33 QNNVSDFTM
+33 
-42 YESAMN
+42 
-48 NDAMTTNLP
+48 MTTNLSP
-57 KNQPLDANISPSP
+57 NQSLDTDS
-70 STSETLSAQEL
+70 SAQE
-81 SAQQLAMK
+81 
-89 TSPTKGSPVQKSTMP
+89 SPMP
-104 NELLEDNELLADHE
+104 NEVLNNNELLDNQTITNEQVHDDALDNEEMLIDDGNDLNDSHIDDNDIDD
-118 SAPDEHTQELLQEL
+118 SDMDG
-132 SDDDELDELVDGE
+132 DDDE
-145 LLDEEDEDGDDA
+145 A
-157 ASVAGQAVPVIVDV
+157 PVAGQAVPVIVDMTHVV
-171 THTVVEEEAG
+171 TEDQAG
-181 LRIDKLASKVFTDF
+181 LRIDKVASQAFSDF
-195 SRAQLQGW
+195 SRVQLQNW

-214 VQKPKIRVKAGDI
+214 VQKPKVRVKADDV
-227 LHLSTTLQQHS
+227 LHLSTTLQQHG
-238 EDQPENIDIEVVYED
+238 EDQPENIDIDVVYED

-268 PGAGNQTGTLV
+268 PGAGNQNGTLV

-326 DKSVYRHYQCVVA
+326 DKSVYRHYKCVVA
-339 GDAASLLR
+339 GDQASLSR

-378 LTVTPLNDNYCLLDV
+378 LNVTPLNENYCLLDV
-393 SLETGRTHQIR
+393 GLETGRTHQIR

-411 YPIVG
+411 YPLVG
-416 DRVYGGRRQLRAG
+416 DRVYGGRRQLRSG

-461 IEVTTPIPE
+461 IEVTTPLPE
-470 DMQQL
+470 DMQKL

-482 YDEE
+482 YYEE

>member
-1 MLHYDDVTFAFF
+1 MP
-13 ARTYFCR
+13 
-20 SASVSLL
+20 
-27 SYEVSL
+27 
-33 QNNVSDFTM
+33 NNVLK
-42 YESAMN
+42 
-48 NDAMTTNLP
+48 NDEP
-57 KNQPLDANISPSP
+57 DNQEMIDENTDALDNDD
-70 STSETLSAQEL
+70 
-81 SAQQLAMK
+81 
-89 TSPTKGSPVQKSTMP
+89 
-104 NELLEDNELLADHE
+104 LLEED
-118 SAPDEHTQELLQEL
+118 
-132 SDDDELDELVDGE
+132 SDI
-145 LLDEEDEDGDDA
+145 EDEIDDSDIDDGDDEVP
-157 ASVAGQAVPVIVDV
+157 VAGQAIPVVVDMTHIVTEDQS
-171 THTVVEEEAG
+171 G
-181 LRIDKLASKVFTDF
+181 LRIDKVASQVFSDF
-195 SRAQLQGW
+195 SRVQVQGW

-214 VQKPKIRVKAGDI
+214 VQRPKVRVKADDV

-238 EDQPENIDIEVVYED
+238 EDQPEDIDIDVVYED

-356 RHRNQRTKM
+356 RHRTQRTKM

-378 LTVTPLNDNYCLLDV
+378 LNVTPLNENYCLLDV
-393 SLETGRTHQIR
+393 GLETGRTHQIR

-411 YPIVG
+411 YPLVG
-416 DRVYGGRRQLRAG
+416 DRVYGGRRQLRSG
-429 LTEAQRQA
+429 LSEAQRQA
-437 INNFPRQA
+437 ISNFPRQA

-461 IEVTTPIPE
+461 VEVTTPLPE

-475 MAVLSDG
+475 IAVLSNG
-482 YDEE
+482 YDDEYDK